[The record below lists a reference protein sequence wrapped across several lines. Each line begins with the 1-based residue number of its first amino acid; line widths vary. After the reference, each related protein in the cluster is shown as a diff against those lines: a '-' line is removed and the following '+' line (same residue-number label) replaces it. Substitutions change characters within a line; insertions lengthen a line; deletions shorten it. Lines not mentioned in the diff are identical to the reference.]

1 MEYTTRK
8 MEYTATNEEVRYY
21 LLVTAKNGKV
31 EKIHD
36 LIDSTEEIR
45 TIPAGQQVMK
55 VANIRGASVSS
66 DSYEDQVA
74 GFLELYDT
82 EDRKGLPLP
91 LSVSDYRHLLEVSEA
106 CMDSK
111 IFKEMADALERCHVQ
126 YDGRG
131 GLMLRVA

>member
-1 MEYTTRK
+1 MEYITGK

-36 LIDSTEEIR
+36 LVDSTEGIR
-45 TIPAGQQVMK
+45 TIPAGQQLMK

-74 GFLELYDT
+74 EFID
-82 EDRKGLPLP
+82 DDSCNLPEP
-91 LSVSDYRHLLEVSEA
+91 QTVKDYQYLLKVSETVDDLA
-106 CMDSK
+106 VFLD
-111 IFKEMADALERCHVQ
+111 IADALGRCHVQ

-131 GLMLRVA
+131 GLTLRVA